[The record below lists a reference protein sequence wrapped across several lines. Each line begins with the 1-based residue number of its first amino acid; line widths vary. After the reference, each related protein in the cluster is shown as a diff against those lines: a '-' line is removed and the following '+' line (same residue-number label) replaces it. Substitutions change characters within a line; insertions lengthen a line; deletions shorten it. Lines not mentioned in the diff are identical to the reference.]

1 MKEDFSSNQP
11 ILPINQDLGER
22 DWGSETLI
30 HLAEG
35 KWSMKKLFIKA
46 GSKGGLQYHRVKNE
60 AAFVVK
66 GQLLIRYVL
75 KGKLKERI
83 IFEGDSI
90 HFPPNCI
97 HQEEAITDCLLIEVS
112 TPHKND
118 RVRVE
123 NFFDI
128 NENSGLPS
136 TEIQDIDEIKYSNF

>member
-1 MKEDFSSNQP
+1 M
-11 ILPINQDLGER
+11 
-22 DWGSETLI
+22 
-30 HLAEG
+30 
-35 KWSMKKLFIKA
+35 
-46 GSKGGLQYHRVKNE
+46 QYHRIKNE
-60 AAFVVK
+60 ASFVVK
-66 GQLLIRYVL
+66 GQLVIRYVL

-83 IFEGDSI
+83 LSEGDSI

-123 NFFDI
+123 NLFDI
-128 NENSGLPS
+128 NDNSGLPS